1 MTLSRLRMVGWE
13 DSEHGGAEG
22 EDLALAHFTLSPPK
36 VASVAVDADAAAAGA
51 GAGAGAAADGAVDI
65 SISWR
70 NSDVSLMRSNL

>member
-1 MTLSRLRMVGWE
+1 MTLSRLRMVGCE

-51 GAGAGAAADGAVDI
+51 GAGAAADGAVDI
-65 SISWR
+65 SIAGATP
-70 NSDVSLMRSNL
+70 VSR